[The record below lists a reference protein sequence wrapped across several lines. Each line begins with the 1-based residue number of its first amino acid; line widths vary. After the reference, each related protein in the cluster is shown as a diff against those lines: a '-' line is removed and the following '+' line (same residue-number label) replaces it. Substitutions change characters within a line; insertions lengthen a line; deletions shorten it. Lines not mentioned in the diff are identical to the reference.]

1 MCTAQEF
8 FPVAREMTMKDSSK
22 RTLNHGFR
30 FREFSTK
37 STLGVVSLLRSPVG
51 GRRKVQGYEG
61 LSASVVFKPAICIVG
76 FGASGIFAR

>member
-1 MCTAQEF
+1 MCTEEEF
-8 FPVAREMTMKDSSK
+8 FSIARVG
-22 RTLNHGFR
+22 TLRHPSEHTLHHGFCTC
-30 FREFSTK
+30 EFSTK